1 MSAPSAADVGHSPVR
16 VSLDAVASQR
26 KPLPK
31 LPVLGW
37 KSIGARRQIAPLLEA
52 SSDRAV
58 VYASSGRAAIFLAFD
73 LLGIGAGD
81 QVLVPTYHCPTMV
94 APIVRAGATPVFYPV
109 DESACAD
116 LDWLASARLARPKAL
131 LAAHFFGLP
140 RPMAALKQF
149 CAARG
154 IALIEDC
161 AHASFGGD
169 HSAPIGGF
177 GDLTITSL
185 PKFFP
190 VMDGGCLIGPAE
202 LLSRAQLAP
211 PGILE
216 EVRAIVNAMEIG
228 AGYGRFGA
236 FGAALGFLTRLRKSL
251 RRTHDATQ
259 PNAIEFESGAVETW
273 LDERLLR
280 RRSTAVTRWTVQH
293 AVQDMLI
300 ERRRSNYRLWSEEVQ
315 GLRNTRPLIPDLPS
329 GAVPYVF
336 PLVVEDPEAKYKELR
351 AQGVPIF
358 RWDVAWPNIPVLPK
372 DHGRRWLTQVFQLGC
387 HQDLDADD
395 IRYLAS
401 VVRRVSGKA

>member
-1 MSAPSAADVGHSPVR
+1 
-16 VSLDAVASQR
+16 
-26 KPLPK
+26 
-31 LPVLGW
+31 
-37 KSIGARRQIAPLLEA
+37 
-52 SSDRAV
+52 

-109 DESACAD
+109 DDSACAD
-116 LDWLASARLARPKAL
+116 LDWLKSAQLVRPKAL

-140 RPMAALKQF
+140 RPMASLKQF
-149 CAARG
+149 CVARG
-154 IALIEDC
+154 ISLIEDC
-161 AHASFGGD
+161 AHASFGTG
-169 HSAPIGGF
+169 HSVPVGSF

-190 VMDGGCLIGPAE
+190 VMDGGCLIGPAA
-202 LLSRAQLAP
+202 LLSRTRLEP

-236 FGAALGFLTRLRKSL
+236 VGAAFGFLTRLRQLL
-251 RRTHDATQ
+251 RRAPDARA
-259 PNAIEFESGAVETW
+259 PDAIEFESGSVEAW

-280 RRSTAVTRWTVQH
+280 RRSTAATRWTVQH
-293 AVQDMLI
+293 AIQQTLI
-300 ERRRSNYRLWSEEVQ
+300 EQRRSNYRLWSQEMH
-315 GLRNTRPLIPDLPS
+315 GLRNARPLIPDLPS

-336 PLVVEDPEAKYKELR
+336 PLLVEDPEAKYKELR
-351 AQGVPIF
+351 AHGVPIF
-358 RWDVAWPNIPVLPK
+358 RWDVAWPNVPLLPN

-387 HQDLDADD
+387 HQDLNADD

-401 VVRRVSGKA
+401 VVKRVFAKA